1 MCVVSGLGCVLM
13 RVCVWVCGWVGVGR
27 GTEVGV
33 WFFWNDVSKVWG
45 HEVAAERFVSTPH
58 PENKPRLTGVPWRP
72 RARGTTAR
80 RCRRDASGLL
90 RAT

>member
-33 WFFWNDVSKVWG
+33 WFFWNDVSKFG
-45 HEVAAERFVSTPH
+45 GMKLHLRGLSQVS
-58 PENKPRLTGVPWRP
+58 
-72 RARGTTAR
+72 
-80 RCRRDASGLL
+80 S
-90 RAT
+90 

>member
-45 HEVAAERFVSTPH
+45 HEVHWEVCH
-58 PENKPRLTGVPWRP
+58 PTLNKPRLTPVGDRAHVVRP
-72 RARGTTAR
+72 RGAAAGTQAG
-80 RCRRDASGLL
+80 C
-90 RAT
+90 

>member
-58 PENKPRLTGVPWRP
+58 PENKPRLTLLGDRAHVVRP
-72 RARGTTAR
+72 RGAAAGTQAV
-80 RCRRDASGLL
+80 C
-90 RAT
+90 